1 MGQRQR
7 YTKEFKLEAVRL
19 AHEPDQTF
27 TGVSINLGISD
38 SSLHRWAKEFEQQ
51 GQSAFPG
58 HGKASLSAEQAE
70 IKRLQRELDIARQE
84 RDVLK
89 KAGGLLRQRKV
100 RRFEFIDAH
109 RSLFRLDVMCR
120 MLDVTRSGYATW
132 RGRPMSPRRAQDDV
146 LSTEIQQ
153 IHTRTKGRYG
163 VPRVHAELR
172 EHGMACSRRRVARLM
187 SAAGLQGKDR
197 RKHKRTTTRNETHP
211 VAKDLVHRNFDVPTP
226 NTVWAADISF
236 LPTKE
241 GWLYLAVILDL
252 HSRLVVGWTMG
263 ERLTTDLPLAALNM
277 AVARRPPPADLIHH
291 SDRGSQYTSRL
302 YQAALQRSGMQSS
315 MGRKG
320 DCFDNAVVESFFST
334 LKRELMMD
342 TVFMSRQEGRSQ
354 VFEYLEIF
362 YNRQRRHSTLGYL
375 TPVEFEQR
383 GNRAV
388 A

>member
-1 MGQRQR
+1 
-7 YTKEFKLEAVRL
+7 
-19 AHEPDQTF
+19 
-27 TGVSINLGISD
+27 
-38 SSLHRWAKEFEQQ
+38 
-51 GQSAFPG
+51 
-58 HGKASLSAEQAE
+58 
-70 IKRLQRELDIARQE
+70 
-84 RDVLK
+84 
-89 KAGGLLRQRKV
+89 
-100 RRFEFIDAH
+100 
-109 RSLFRLDVMCR
+109 

-132 RGRPMSPRRAQDDV
+132 RGRPISLRRAQDVV
-146 LSTEIQQ
+146 LSTEIKQ
-153 IHTRTKGRYG
+153 IHTRTEGRYG

-172 EHGMACSRRRVARLM
+172 VHGMACSRRRVARLM

-211 VAKDLVHRNFDVPTP
+211 VVEDLVHRKFNVPTP
-226 NTVWAADISF
+226 NAVWAADISF

-252 HSRLVVGWTMG
+252 HSRLVVGWAMG
-263 ERLTTDLPLAALNM
+263 ERLTTDLPLAALDM
-277 AVARRPPPADLIHH
+277 AVTRRPPPAGLIHH

-302 YQAALQRSGMQSS
+302 YQAVLQKSGMQSS
-315 MGRKG
+315 MGKRG
-320 DCFDNAVVESFFST
+320 DCFDNAVVESFVST

-342 TVFMSRQEGRSQ
+342 TVFMSCQEGRGQ
-354 VFEYLEIF
+354 GFEYLEIF